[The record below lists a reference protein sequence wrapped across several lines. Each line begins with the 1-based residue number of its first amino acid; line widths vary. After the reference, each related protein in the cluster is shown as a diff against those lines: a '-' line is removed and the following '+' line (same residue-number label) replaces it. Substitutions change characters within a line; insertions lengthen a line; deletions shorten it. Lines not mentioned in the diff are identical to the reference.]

1 MLYNYI
7 SKSICNKNKKGKI
20 RWILQKS
27 KKAAFQSYCDINDY
41 DSSSLLRALMHEF
54 LLNEQDTIKI
64 HSNKHNRNSNNV
76 TTTNNYYTSNCD
88 DDDDK

>member
-1 MLYNYI
+1 MDTE
-7 SKSICNKNKKGKI
+7 KI
-20 RWILQKS
+20 KEQARAEKRTATLTVRLTPAE
-27 KKAAFQSYCDINDY
+27 KAAFQSYCDINDY

-88 DDDDK
+88 DGDK

>member
-1 MLYNYI
+1 MDTA
-7 SKSICNKNKKGKI
+7 KI
-20 RWILQKS
+20 KEQARAEKRTATLTVRLTPAE
-27 KKAAFQSYCDINDY
+27 KAAFQSYCDINDY

-54 LLNEQDTIKI
+54 LVNEQEVKI
-64 HSNKHNRNSNNV
+64 HNNRHNRNSNNV

>member
-1 MLYNYI
+1 MDTA
-7 SKSICNKNKKGKI
+7 KI
-20 RWILQKS
+20 KEQARAEKRTATLTVRLTPAE
-27 KKAAFQSYCDINDY
+27 KAAFQSYCDINDY

-64 HSNKHNRNSNNV
+64 HSNRHNRNNV

-88 DDDDK
+88 DN

>member
-1 MLYNYI
+1 MDTA
-7 SKSICNKNKKGKI
+7 KI
-20 RWILQKS
+20 KEQARAEKRTATLTVRLTPAE
-27 KKAAFQSYCDINDY
+27 KAAFQSYCDINDY

-54 LLNEQDTIKI
+54 LLN
-64 HSNKHNRNSNNV
+64 SNNV

>member
-1 MLYNYI
+1 MDTA
-7 SKSICNKNKKGKI
+7 KI
-20 RWILQKS
+20 KEQARAEKRTATLTVRLTPAE
-27 KKAAFQSYCDINDY
+27 KAAFQSYCDINDY

-64 HSNKHNRNSNNV
+64 HSNSNNV

-88 DDDDK
+88 NDDK